1 MKPADVYFEVETPL
15 GVKIRTTKDYWK
27 KIITIKHPIIA
38 KYEKQV
44 KESLRKPTEIRRSKQ
59 DPSVYLYYKNLGN
72 VYVCTV
78 CDHVD
83 SKNGYIITAYLTKR
97 IREGEIVSKAFLRIN
112 VEN

>member
-1 MKPADVYFEVETPL
+1 MKPSDVYFKVETPL

-38 KYEKQV
+38 RYEKQV
-44 KESLRKPTEIRRSKQ
+44 KESLKKPTEIRKSNQ
-59 DPSVYLYYKNLGN
+59 DSSVHLYYKNLGN
-72 VYVCTV
+72 IYVCTV

-83 SKNGYIITAYLTKR
+83 NKNGYIITAYLTKR
-97 IREGEIVSKAFLRIN
+97 IREGEKVN